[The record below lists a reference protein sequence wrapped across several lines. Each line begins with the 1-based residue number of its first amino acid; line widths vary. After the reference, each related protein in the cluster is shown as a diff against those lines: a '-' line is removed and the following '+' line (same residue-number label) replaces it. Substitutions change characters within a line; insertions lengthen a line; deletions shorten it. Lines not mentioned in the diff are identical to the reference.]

1 MIRRLK
7 SFTIAL
13 SVLGLAGA
21 IYAAD
26 PKPLADSPTATN
38 IPENL
43 KEYYYSGLAPE
54 KLSYAIDLWYDAVL
68 KGDDGKASRYE
79 FSMLNIVRQDIDSTG
94 MALAQFEQ
102 YYHQTESEALRL
114 DSTAPHG
121 AYLPVLE
128 KLDQDIYSEIW
139 KIYKTKQQI
148 FDAIQHSAFPSNK
161 YRLITDYIDVLR
173 RQIGLPRLKVVYS
186 GRPPVPTP
194 QGQQG
199 SSVEN

>member
-1 MIRRLK
+1 MTRRFWSL
-7 SFTIAL
+7 TILPGAL
-13 SVLGLAGA
+13 LLAGA

-26 PKPLADSPTATN
+26 PKPLADSPTSNN

-54 KLSYAIDLWYDAVL
+54 KLAYAIDLWYDAVL
-68 KGDDGKASRYE
+68 KGDDGKVSRYE
-79 FSMLNIVRQDIDSTG
+79 YSMLNIVRQDLDSTG

-102 YYHQTESEALRL
+102 YYHQTESDALRL

-128 KLDQDIYSEIW
+128 KLDKDIYSEVW
-139 KIYKTKQQI
+139 KIYQTKQKL

-173 RQIGLPRLKVVYS
+173 RQIGLPRLKIVYS
-186 GRPPVPTP
+186 GQTPVSTP

-199 SSVEN
+199 SSQEN